1 MIRKFKTDDLDVIM
15 EIWLRTNVEAHDFIA
30 DSYWLKNYDS
40 VKSML
45 PDAEIFVYEDNG
57 KIQGFVGLMENYIAG
72 IFVSQDCQSH
82 GIGKALLDQIKNQYA
97 ELFLHVYEKNV
108 RAVRFYQRE
117 SFVVSKAQADECTR
131 EAELVMNWKKQA

>member
-1 MIRKFKTDDLDVIM
+1 MIREFKTDDLDAIM

-57 KIQGFVGLMENYIAG
+57 TIQGFVGLMENYIAG

-82 GIGKALLDQIKNQYA
+82 GIGKALLDHIKNQYA
-97 ELFLHVYEKNV
+97 ELFLQVYEKNA

-117 SFVVSKAQADECTR
+117 SFVASKAQVDENTR
-131 EAELVMNWKKQA
+131 EAELIMNWKTQA